1 MSWTRRYLLALLPA
15 AITVGVW
22 QLAWLAFNVFG
33 CHGDI
38 KHMQHCFAGPI
49 TLLPF
54 MEFGLFWM
62 QLASFAT
69 VPVSALMLV
78 FVGARHIGFH
88 NGASQSEQTHPMD
101 Y

>member
-1 MSWTRRYLLALLPA
+1 MSWHRQYLLASLPA

-22 QLAWLAFNVFG
+22 QLASLAFNVFA

-38 KHMQHCFAGPI
+38 KHLQHCFAGSI
-49 TLLPF
+49 DLLPF
-54 MEFGLFWM
+54 MVFGLFWM
-62 QLASFAT
+62 QIASFAT

-88 NGASQSEQTHPMD
+88 NGAFQSE
-101 Y
+101 